1 MKNMKHMGKHSS
13 GYCKSLKGA
22 QYQESRKSGAK
33 LQRKVMENIIK
44 SGMTHLLPEHIKV
57 DVITKATEVIR
68 W

>member
-33 LQRKVMENIIK
+33 LRRKVRENIIK
-44 SGMTHLLPEHIKV
+44 SFMTSLLPK
-57 DVITKATEVIR
+57 
-68 W
+68 